1 MGKAPG
7 CLLLMAVATV
17 TVGDGSGLHY
27 KNKVAVFDDDPVGHI
42 SLLFTTVMNG
52 FESNDHVGGWGGKC
66 GGGERESG
74 LGFGLMLHSDGT
86 ACFDLL

>member
-1 MGKAPG
+1 
-7 CLLLMAVATV
+7 MAVATV

-27 KNKVAVFDDDPVGHI
+27 KNKVAVFDDDHVGHF

-52 FESNDHVGGWGGKC
+52 LESNGHVGGWGGKC

-86 ACFDLL
+86 AYLDLL